1 MSSQLKCPRPTAHVY
16 SIAWHSIQQIAVA
29 TAGGILAFAAAAT
42 PPSGVISN
50 VLIAQGQTVVPLKE
64 NVRVGD
70 NWSVT
75 LENKGQSEIFFQDLV
90 VGPGGRTGWHTHP
103 GFLLITVKD
112 GHVDWYDQDCSKR
125 RFSAGQSFTESE
137 HSHNVL
143 NPGSENARLLIV
155 YIVKKGDPRR
165 IESPQP
171 TCGANLGLE

>member
-1 MSSQLKCPRPTAHVY
+1 MFSRATDQLSPTRTL
-16 SIAWHSIQQIAVA
+16 SLSGA
-29 TAGGILAFAAAAT
+29 TVWPCAIKTFDMT
-42 PPSGVISN
+42 PDG
-50 VLIAQGQTVVPLKE
+50 
-64 NVRVGD
+64 GD
-70 NWSVT
+70 NWSVA
-75 LENKGQSEIFFQDLV
+75 LENTGQSEIFFQDLV

-112 GHVDWYDQDCSKR
+112 GNVDWYDQDCSKR

-137 HSHNVL
+137 HPHNVL

-171 TCGANLGLE
+171 TCGAKLGLE